1 MELCYNRLL
10 LISLW
15 QYNHH
20 EEEGLTLRL
29 FEETFGKTQAAII
42 TTNG

>member
-15 QYNHH
+15 QYNYH

-29 FEETFGKTQAAII
+29 FEETFGKTAII

>member
-15 QYNHH
+15 QYNYH
-20 EEEGLTLRL
+20 EEEGLTLRPKNI
-29 FEETFGKTQAAII
+29 FYGTQL
-42 TTNG
+42 